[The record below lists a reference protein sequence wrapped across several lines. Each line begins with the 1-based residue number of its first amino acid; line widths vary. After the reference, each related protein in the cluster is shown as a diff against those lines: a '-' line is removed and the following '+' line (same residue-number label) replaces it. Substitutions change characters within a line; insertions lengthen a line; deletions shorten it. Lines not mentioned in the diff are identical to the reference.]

1 MKGRL
6 FDTSALLNIM
16 IRNGSRVPKLLRSQ
30 SILDLTMYE
39 AGNVIWKLAYLQKRI
54 TPQQACKILES
65 FLLLKQNMRVLGT
78 DGMEE
83 KIKNLSLDTGLTFY
97 DSAYV
102 VAAEQAG
109 LVLVTDDDSLAKPAA
124 KYLTVINSEDI

>member
-16 IRNGSRVPKLLRSQ
+16 IKNGSKAQKLLKSQ
-30 SILDLTMYE
+30 SILDLTIYE
-39 AGNVIWKLAYLQKRI
+39 TGNVIWKLAYLQKRI
-54 TPQQACKILES
+54 THQQACKLLES
-65 FLLLKQNMRVLGT
+65 FLLLKQNMHVLGT
-78 DGMEE
+78 DGIEE

-102 VAAEQAG
+102 MAAQKAG
-109 LVLVTDDDSLAKPAA
+109 LVLVTDDVSLAKSAT
-124 KYLTVINSEDI
+124 KHLVVMSSEDI

>member
-16 IRNGSRVPKLLRSQ
+16 IINGSSATKLLYSQ
-30 SILDLTMYE
+30 NILELTTYE
-39 AGNVIWKLAYLQKRI
+39 TGNSIWKLAYLQKKI

-65 FLLLKQNMRVLGT
+65 FLFLRQNMHVLDIAGL
-78 DGMEE
+78 EE
-83 KIKNLSLDTGLTFY
+83 KIKNLSIGTGLTFY

-102 VAAEQAG
+102 VAAQHAG
-109 LVLVTDDDSLAKPAA
+109 LALVTDDASLAKIAA
-124 KYLTVINSEDI
+124 KHLTVVGSDDI